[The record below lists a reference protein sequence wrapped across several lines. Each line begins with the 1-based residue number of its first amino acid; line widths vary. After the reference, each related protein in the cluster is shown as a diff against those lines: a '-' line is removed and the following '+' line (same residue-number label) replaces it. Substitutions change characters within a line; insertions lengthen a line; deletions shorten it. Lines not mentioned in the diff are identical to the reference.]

1 MAGDESGS
9 VLRVEQEAARERTL
23 ALIEQA
29 QRGDE
34 GAAEEIMRLNMGLV
48 RAVALRFRD
57 RGTEL
62 EDLIQ
67 IGSIGM
73 LRALRSFDLSRGNA
87 FSTYAVPL
95 IIGEIRRYLR
105 DDGLVRVSRS
115 VRKLGMDLM
124 GMRSAIV
131 AREGREPRLE
141 ELASLC
147 AVEVSE
153 AAAALDAISPIGS
166 LSEPMWGEEDGVT
179 LEMTLADGESG
190 IDRIFDRIALGQAIE
205 RMPPLWQ
212 KIVLL
217 RYFRDCTQQKTAEA
231 LGLTQVKVSRE
242 EKKIVEF
249 LRGELS

>member
-1 MAGDESGS
+1 MLTRPG
-9 VLRVEQEAARERTL
+9 QEEARERTL
-23 ALIEQA
+23 ALIVSA
-29 QRGDE
+29 QQGDE
-34 GAAEEIMRLNMGLV
+34 RAVEEIIRLNMGLV
-48 RAVALRFRD
+48 RSVALRFRD
-57 RGTEL
+57 RGTEM

-115 VRKLGMDLM
+115 IKKLGMDLM
-124 GMRSAIV
+124 GLRGEIV
-131 AREGREPRLE
+131 AKEGREPRLE
-141 ELASLC
+141 ELASRC
-147 AVEVSE
+147 SVSVGE
-153 AAAALDAISPIGS
+153 AAAALDAISPVSS
-166 LSEPMWGEEDGVT
+166 LSEPMWGDEDGMT
-179 LEMTLADGESG
+179 LEMTVADGESG
-190 IDRIFDRIALGQAIE
+190 IDILSDRIALGQAISQ
-205 RMPPLWQ
+205 MPQLWQ

-217 RYFRDCTQQKTAEA
+217 RYFRDFTQQKTADM

-249 LRGELS
+249 LRSALA